1 MLLQQQFVKV
11 LLRLIGNIEQYRRI
25 PYHLLLPRTAYIHR
39 APRHMI
45 TRRHSPRQ
53 PIHLR
58 RPIPRINHNP
68 LLFPRL
74 SRSPRLCS
82 GSGSRSPHLWRS
94 PRVWRQSGIRRPRV
108 WRQSTVACDFTLGP
122 DPSIH
127 RTHPSI
133 HCAPDFTLGPDP
145 SIDFTSGPDPSNH
158 PSNHSQLLQPPTNA
172 LQILNHDVRRNIP
185 IRRLVLR
192 LTHLPER
199 KVLRQFH
206 TLIHFHL
213 IHFPTLLMF
222 FFSCSY

>member
-11 LLRLIGNIEQYRRI
+11 LLRPISDIQQYRRI
-25 PYHLLLPRTAYIHR
+25 PYHLLFPRTTYIHR

-74 SRSPRLCS
+74 SR
-82 GSGSRSPHLWRS
+82 
-94 PRVWRQSGIRRPRV
+94 RPRV

-133 HCAPDFTLGPDP
+133 HCAPDFT
-145 SIDFTSGPDPSNH
+145 SGPDPSE
-158 PSNHSQLLQPPTNA
+158 HSQLLQPPTNA

-185 IRRLVLR
+185 IRRHILR

-206 TLIHFHL
+206 TLIHFNL
-213 IHFPTLLMF
+213 IHFPILLMF

>member
-11 LLRLIGNIEQYRRI
+11 LLRPISDIQQYRRI
-25 PYHLLLPRTAYIHR
+25 PYHLLFPRTTYIHR

-45 TRRHSPRQ
+45 ARRHSPRQ

-58 RPIPRINHNP
+58 RPIPRINHNR

-82 GSGSRSPHLWRS
+82 GSGSRRPRLWRS
-94 PRVWRQSGIRRPRV
+94 PRV
-108 WRQSTVACDFTLGP
+108 WRQSTVACDFT
-122 DPSIH
+122 
-127 RTHPSI
+127 
-133 HCAPDFTLGPDP
+133 
-145 SIDFTSGPDPSNH
+145 SGPDPSTQCH
-158 PSNHSQLLQPPTNA
+158 MTILIPHSTFHIPHVQPIIPRPQFLQPPADT
-172 LQILNHDVRRNIP
+172 LQILNHDMRRNIP

-199 KVLRQFH
+199 KMLRQFH
-206 TLIHFHL
+206 TLIHFNL
-213 IHFPTLLMF
+213 IHFPILLMF

>member
-11 LLRLIGNIEQYRRI
+11 LLRPISDIQQYRRI
-25 PYHLLLPRTAYIHR
+25 PYHLLFPRTTYIHR

-45 TRRHSPRQ
+45 TRRHPPRQ

-58 RPIPRINHNP
+58 RPIPRIYHNR

-74 SRSPRLCS
+74 SRSPR
-82 GSGSRSPHLWRS
+82 LWRS

-108 WRQSTVACDFTLGP
+108 WRSPQVRRQSTVACDFTLGP
-122 DPSIH
+122 DPSTQCHMTILI
-127 RTHPSI
+127 P
-133 HCAPDFTLGPDP
+133 
-145 SIDFTSGPDPSNH
+145 
-158 PSNHSQLLQPPTNA
+158 HSTFHIPHVQPIIPRPQFLQPPADT

-185 IRRLVLR
+185 IRRHMLR

-213 IHFPTLLMF
+213 IHFPILLIF
-222 FFSCSY
+222 SFSCSY

>member
-11 LLRLIGNIEQYRRI
+11 LLRPISDIQQYRRI

-45 TRRHSPRQ
+45 ARRHSPRQ

-74 SRSPRLCS
+74 SRSPRLW
-82 GSGSRSPHLWRS
+82 P
-94 PRVWRQSGIRRPRV
+94 QSGIRRPRVWRSPRV

-127 RTHPSI
+127 PSI
-133 HCAPDFTLGPDP
+133 HCAP
-145 SIDFTSGPDPSNH
+145 DFTSGPDPSNH
-158 PSNHSQLLQPPTNA
+158 SQLLQPLADT

-213 IHFPTLLMF
+213 IHFPILLIF
-222 FFSCSY
+222 SFSCSY

>member
-11 LLRLIGNIEQYRRI
+11 LLRPISDIQQYRRI
-25 PYHLLLPRTAYIHR
+25 PYHLFLPRTAYIHR

-45 TRRHSPRQ
+45 ARRHSPRQ

-58 RPIPRINHNP
+58 RPIPRVNHNP

-74 SRSPRLCS
+74 SRSPRLW
-82 GSGSRSPHLWRS
+82 P
-94 PRVWRQSGIRRPRV
+94 QSGIRRPRV

-127 RTHPSI
+127 
-133 HCAPDFTLGPDP
+133 CAPDFTLGPDP
-145 SIDFTSGPDPSNH
+145 S
-158 PSNHSQLLQPPTNA
+158 NHSQLLQPPTDT

-185 IRRLVLR
+185 IRRHMLR

-199 KVLRQFH
+199 KMLRQFH

-213 IHFPTLLMF
+213 IHFPILLIF
-222 FFSCSY
+222 SFSCSY

>member
-11 LLRLIGNIEQYRRI
+11 LLRPISDIQQYRRI
-25 PYHLLLPRTAYIHR
+25 PYHLFLPRTTYIHR

-45 TRRHSPRQ
+45 TRRHSPSQ

-58 RPIPRINHNP
+58 RPIPRIYHNP

-74 SRSPRLCS
+74 SRSPRL
-82 GSGSRSPHLWRS
+82 WRS
-94 PRVWRQSGIRRPRV
+94 HRVWRQSGIRRPRVWRSPRV

-127 RTHPSI
+127 
-133 HCAPDFTLGPDP
+133 CAPDFTLGPDP
-145 SIDFTSGPDPSNH
+145 STQCHMTILIP
-158 PSNHSQLLQPPTNA
+158 HSTFHIPHVQPIIPRPQFLQPPADT

-213 IHFPTLLMF
+213 IHFPILLMF

>member
-11 LLRLIGNIEQYRRI
+11 PLRLICYIQQYRRI
-25 PYHLLLPRTAYIHR
+25 PNHLLLPRTVYIHR

-45 TRRHSPRQ
+45 ARRHSPSQ

-82 GSGSRSPHLWRS
+82 GSGSRSPQLWRS
-94 PRVWRQSGIRRPRV
+94 PRVWP
-108 WRQSTVACDFTLGP
+108 QSTVACDFTLGP
-122 DPSIH
+122 APSN
-127 RTHPSI
+127 HPSI
-133 HCAPDFTLGPDP
+133 HCAPDFTSGPDP
-145 SIDFTSGPDPSNH
+145 SIHFTLGPD
-158 PSNHSQLLQPPTNA
+158 PSNHSQLLQPPADT

-192 LTHLPER
+192 LTQLPER
-199 KVLRQFH
+199 KMLRQSH

-213 IHFPTLLMF
+213 IHFPILLIF

>member
-11 LLRLIGNIEQYRRI
+11 PFRLICYIQQYRRI
-25 PYHLLLPRTAYIHR
+25 PYHLLFPRTVYIHR

-45 TRRHSPRQ
+45 ARRHSPSQ

-82 GSGSRSPHLWRS
+82 GSGSRSPRVKRS

-122 DPSIH
+122 DPSN
-127 RTHPSI
+127 HPSI

-145 SIDFTSGPDPSNH
+145 S
-158 PSNHSQLLQPPTNA
+158 NHSQLLQPPADT

-192 LTHLPER
+192 LTQLPER
-199 KVLRQFH
+199 KMLRQSH

-213 IHFPTLLMF
+213 IHFPILLIF

>member
-11 LLRLIGNIEQYRRI
+11 LLRPISDIQQYRRI
-25 PYHLLLPRTAYIHR
+25 PYHLLFPRTTYIHR
-39 APRHMI
+39 APCHMI

-58 RPIPRINHNP
+58 RPIPRVNHNP

-74 SRSPRLCS
+74 SRSPRVK
-82 GSGSRSPHLWRS
+82 RS
-94 PRVWRQSGIRRPRV
+94 PRV

-122 DPSIH
+122 DPSE
-127 RTHPSI
+127 
-133 HCAPDFTLGPDP
+133 
-145 SIDFTSGPDPSNH
+145 
-158 PSNHSQLLQPPTNA
+158 HSQLLQPPTNA
-172 LQILNHDVRRNIP
+172 LQILNHDMRRNIP

-213 IHFPTLLMF
+213 IHFPTLLIF

>member
-11 LLRLIGNIEQYRRI
+11 LLRPISDIQQYRRI
-25 PYHLLLPRTAYIHR
+25 PNHLLLPRTTYIHR

-45 TRRHSPRQ
+45 ARRHSPRQ

-68 LLFPRL
+68 LPRL
-74 SRSPRLCS
+74 
-82 GSGSRSPHLWRS
+82 
-94 PRVWRQSGIRRPRV
+94 WRQSGIRRPRV

-133 HCAPDFTLGPDP
+133 DFTLGPDP
-145 SIDFTSGPDPSNH
+145 SNHFTSGPD
-158 PSNHSQLLQPPTNA
+158 PSNHSQLLQPPADT
-172 LQILNHDVRRNIP
+172 LQILNHDMRRNIP

-199 KVLRQFH
+199 KMLRQFH

-213 IHFPTLLMF
+213 IHFPIPLIF
-222 FFSCSY
+222 SFSCSY

>member
-11 LLRLIGNIEQYRRI
+11 PLRLICYIQQYRRI
-25 PYHLLLPRTAYIHR
+25 PNHLLLPRTTYIHR

-45 TRRHSPRQ
+45 ARRHSPRQ

-82 GSGSRSPHLWRS
+82 GSGPRR

-122 DPSIH
+122 DPSNH
-127 RTHPSI
+127 RI
-133 HCAPDFTLGPDP
+133 
-145 SIDFTSGPDPSNH
+145 
-158 PSNHSQLLQPPTNA
+158 
-172 LQILNHDVRRNIP
+172 
-185 IRRLVLR
+185 
-192 LTHLPER
+192 
-199 KVLRQFH
+199 
-206 TLIHFHL
+206 
-213 IHFPTLLMF
+213 PTLLWGLTPATTYGF
-222 FFSCSY
+222 TGPSPASSLTGPSPVSEPVVEPPSFSGSSTVPGSSEVTRFTSSPLRS

>member
-45 TRRHSPRQ
+45 ARRHSPRQ

-82 GSGSRSPHLWRS
+82 GSGSRSPQLWRS
-94 PRVWRQSGIRRPRV
+94 PRVWP
-108 WRQSTVACDFTLGP
+108 QSTVACDFTLGP

-127 RTHPSI
+127 CAPDFTLGPDPSI
-133 HCAPDFTLGPDP
+133 HDFTLGPDP

-158 PSNHSQLLQPPTNA
+158 SQLLQPPADT
-172 LQILNHDVRRNIP
+172 LQILNHDMRRNIP
-185 IRRLVLR
+185 IRRHILR

-199 KVLRQFH
+199 KMLRQSH
-206 TLIHFHL
+206 TLIHFNL
-213 IHFPTLLMF
+213 IHFPIPLIF
-222 FFSCSY
+222 SFSCSY

>member
-11 LLRLIGNIEQYRRI
+11 PLRLICYIQQYRRI
-25 PYHLLLPRTAYIHR
+25 PNHLLLPRTVYIHR

-58 RPIPRINHNP
+58 RPILRINHNP

-82 GSGSRSPHLWRS
+82 GSGPRR

-122 DPSIH
+122 DPSN
-127 RTHPSI
+127 HPSI
-133 HCAPDFTLGPDP
+133 HCAPDFTSGPDP
-145 SIDFTSGPDPSNH
+145 SIHFTLGPD
-158 PSNHSQLLQPPTNA
+158 PSNHSQLLQPPADT

-213 IHFPTLLMF
+213 IHFPILLIF

>member
-1 MLLQQQFVKV
+1 MLLQQQFVKL
-11 LLRLIGNIEQYRRI
+11 LLRPISDIQQYRRI
-25 PYHLLLPRTAYIHR
+25 PYHLFLPRTAYIHR

-45 TRRHSPRQ
+45 ARRHSPRQ

-58 RPIPRINHNP
+58 RPIPRIYHNR

-82 GSGSRSPHLWRS
+82 GSGSRSPRVKRS
-94 PRVWRQSGIRRPRV
+94 PRVWP
-108 WRQSTVACDFTLGP
+108 QSTVACDCTLGP
-122 DPSIH
+122 DPSNH
-127 RTHPSI
+127 
-133 HCAPDFTLGPDP
+133 
-145 SIDFTSGPDPSNH
+145 DFTSGPDPSNH
-158 PSNHSQLLQPPTNA
+158 SQLLQPPADT

-213 IHFPTLLMF
+213 IHFPILLIF
-222 FFSCSY
+222 SFSCSY

>member
-11 LLRLIGNIEQYRRI
+11 LLRPISDIQQYRRI
-25 PYHLLLPRTAYIHR
+25 PYHLFLPRATYIHR

-45 TRRHSPRQ
+45 ARRHSPRQ

-82 GSGSRSPHLWRS
+82 GSGSRSPRVKRS
-94 PRVWRQSGIRRPRV
+94 PRVWRQSGIRSPRVKRSPRV
-108 WRQSTVACDFTLGP
+108 WPQSTVACDFTLGP
-122 DPSIH
+122 DPSN
-127 RTHPSI
+127 HPSI
-133 HCAPDFTLGPDP
+133 HRAPDFTLGPDP
-145 SIDFTSGPDPSNH
+145 SE
-158 PSNHSQLLQPPTNA
+158 HSQLLQPPADT

-199 KVLRQFH
+199 KMLRQFH

-213 IHFPTLLMF
+213 IHFPILLIF
-222 FFSCSY
+222 SFSCSY

>member
-11 LLRLIGNIEQYRRI
+11 LLRPISDIQQYRRI
-25 PYHLLLPRTAYIHR
+25 PNHLLLPRTTYIHR

-45 TRRHSPRQ
+45 ARRHSPRQ

-68 LLFPRL
+68 LPRL
-74 SRSPRLCS
+74 
-82 GSGSRSPHLWRS
+82 
-94 PRVWRQSGIRRPRV
+94 WRQSGIRRPRV

-122 DPSIH
+122 DPSN
-127 RTHPSI
+127 HPSI
-133 HCAPDFTLGPDP
+133 HCAPDFTSGPDP
-145 SIDFTSGPDPSNH
+145 SIHFTLGPDPSNH
-158 PSNHSQLLQPPTNA
+158 FTLGPDPSNHSQLLQPPTNA
-172 LQILNHDVRRNIP
+172 LQILNHDMRRNIP

-192 LTHLPER
+192 LTQLPER
-199 KVLRQFH
+199 KMLRQFH

-213 IHFPTLLMF
+213 IHLPILLIF

>member
-11 LLRLIGNIEQYRRI
+11 LLRPISDIQQYRRI
-25 PYHLLLPRTAYIHR
+25 PNHLLLPRTAYIHR

-45 TRRHSPRQ
+45 ARRHSPRQ

-58 RPIPRINHNP
+58 RPIPRIYHNR

-82 GSGSRSPHLWRS
+82 GSGSRR
-94 PRVWRQSGIRRPRV
+94 PRVWRQSGIRRPRVWRQSGIRRPRVWRSPRV

-122 DPSIH
+122 DPSN
-127 RTHPSI
+127 

-145 SIDFTSGPDPSNH
+145 SI
-158 PSNHSQLLQPPTNA
+158 HSQLLQPPADT

-206 TLIHFHL
+206 TLVHFNL
-213 IHFPTLLMF
+213 IHFPILLMF

>member
-11 LLRLIGNIEQYRRI
+11 PLRLICYIQQYRRI
-25 PYHLLLPRTAYIHR
+25 PNHLLFPRTADIHR
-39 APRHMI
+39 ASRHMI

-68 LLFPRL
+68 LP
-74 SRSPRLCS
+74 
-82 GSGSRSPHLWRS
+82 
-94 PRVWRQSGIRRPRV
+94 RRPRV

-127 RTHPSI
+127 CAPDFTLGPDPSNHPSIHPSI

-145 SIDFTSGPDPSNH
+145 S
-158 PSNHSQLLQPPTNA
+158 NHSQLLQPPADT
-172 LQILNHDVRRNIP
+172 LQILNHDMRRNIP

-199 KVLRQFH
+199 KMLRQSH
-206 TLIHFHL
+206 TLIHFNL
-213 IHFPTLLMF
+213 IHFPILLIF

>member
-11 LLRLIGNIEQYRRI
+11 LLRPISDIQQYRRI
-25 PYHLLLPRTAYIHR
+25 PYHLLLPRTTYIHR
-39 APRHMI
+39 APRHMM

-68 LLFPRL
+68 LPRL
-74 SRSPRLCS
+74 WS
-82 GSGSRSPHLWRS
+82 
-94 PRVWRQSGIRRPRV
+94 QSGIRRPRV

-127 RTHPSI
+127 PSI
-133 HCAPDFTLGPDP
+133 HCAPDFTSGPDP
-145 SIDFTSGPDPSNH
+145 SIHFTSGPD
-158 PSNHSQLLQPPTNA
+158 PSNHSQLLQPPADT
-172 LQILNHDVRRNIP
+172 LQILNHDMRRNIP
-185 IRRLVLR
+185 IRRHMLR

>member
-1 MLLQQQFVKV
+1 MLLQQQFVKFP
-11 LLRLIGNIEQYRRI
+11 LRFICYIQQYRRI
-25 PYHLLLPRTAYIHR
+25 PYHLLLPRATYIHR

-45 TRRHSPRQ
+45 ARRHSPRQ

-68 LLFPRL
+68 LLLPRL
-74 SRSPRLCS
+74 SRSPRL
-82 GSGSRSPHLWRS
+82 
-94 PRVWRQSGIRRPRV
+94 WRQSGIRRLRV

-145 SIDFTSGPDPSNH
+145 SIHFTSGPD
-158 PSNHSQLLQPPTNA
+158 PSNHSQLLQPPADT
-172 LQILNHDVRRNIP
+172 LQILNHDMRRNIP
-185 IRRLVLR
+185 IRRHILR

-199 KVLRQFH
+199 KMLRQFH

-213 IHFPTLLMF
+213 IHFPILLIF

>member
-11 LLRLIGNIEQYRRI
+11 PLRPISDIQQYRRI
-25 PYHLLLPRTAYIHR
+25 PYHLLFPRTTYIHR

-127 RTHPSI
+127 RTHPSN
-133 HCAPDFTLGPDP
+133 HFTLGPDP
-145 SIDFTSGPDPSNH
+145 SNHRTHPSNHFTSGPD

-172 LQILNHDVRRNIP
+172 LQILNHDMRRNIP
-185 IRRLVLR
+185 IRRHILR

-213 IHFPTLLMF
+213 IHFPILLIF